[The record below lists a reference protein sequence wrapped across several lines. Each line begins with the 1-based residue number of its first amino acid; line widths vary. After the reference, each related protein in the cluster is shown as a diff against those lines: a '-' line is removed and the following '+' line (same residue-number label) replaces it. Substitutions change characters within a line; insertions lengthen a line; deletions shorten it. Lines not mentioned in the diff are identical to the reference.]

1 MPDRSNN
8 EPRLPVRT
16 VIGRTGLSADLLRA
30 WERRYDAVRPQR
42 SKGGQRL
49 YSEQDVARL
58 TLLRRASLAGHSI
71 GEVARLDITALE
83 ALLDEPPA
91 DAALHIPDAVA
102 MLVRE
107 AIGATERL
115 EAAALEAILKRG
127 ALALGATTFVDDV
140 VSRFLT
146 DVGDRWHDGEMS
158 PAHEHLASSVT
169 RRVLDWVVEA
179 HVVSPRAPRLVVAT
193 PAGERHELGAMLVA
207 AAAAEEGWRVV
218 YLGANLPAAD
228 VASAAR
234 QVRARAV
241 ALSAVYGDSETTRE
255 EVRTTARALPKDTT
269 LFVGGRAAERA
280 AKHATNGKSERA
292 RGATVR
298 TLPDIAALRRALRT
312 LRSASGADVQDAE
325 A

>member
-16 VIGRTGLSADLLRA
+16 VMGRTGLSADLLRA

-71 GEVARLDITALE
+71 GEVAKLDITALE
-83 ALLDEPPA
+83 ELFDDPL
-91 DAALHIPDAVA
+91 AAAAERVPDAVA
-102 MLVRE
+102 LLVRE

-115 EAAALEAILKRG
+115 DPAGLEAILKRG
-127 ALALGATTFVDDV
+127 ALSLGAATFVDDV

-146 DVGDRWHDGEMS
+146 AVGDRWHDGEMS

-169 RRVLDWVVEA
+169 RRVLDWVVDA
-179 HVVSPRAPRLVVAT
+179 HVASPRAPRLVVAT

-228 VASAAR
+228 IASAAR
-234 QVRARAV
+234 QVRARVV

-255 EVRTTARALPKDTT
+255 EVKSTARGLPKGTT

-280 AKHATNGKSERA
+280 AKRATNGTSGRA

-312 LRSASGADVQDAE
+312 LRSAAGADTPDADT
-325 A
+325 